1 MPRDARFRQDTRT
14 LHSPDARPSAARL
27 SLGLAAGEPV
37 RLQPVSIAD
46 GLGAP
51 FAGAWTIDLARRY
64 VDQIVLIDEATS
76 PPAFVSP
83 SSA

>member
-1 MPRDARFRQDTRT
+1 
-14 LHSPDARPSAARL
+14 
-27 SLGLAAGEPV
+27 V